1 VIFFSSTK
9 KLVDAELGEVVFRKN
24 ARAKKYIIRIKPDVV
39 TVTVPRG
46 GTFRYAEQ
54 FFENNRAF
62 ILQKKTVLA
71 STKVENPDIPG
82 DTELRK
88 QAVAY
93 LPGELQRLASTHGF
107 HFRTV
112 KIRKSKTRWGSCS
125 SGGNI
130 NLSIYVMLLPQHL
143 IEYVLLHEL
152 CHTEEMNHGDQFWA
166 LLNQHTAGQ
175 AKAMRKELKTYHIPR

>member
-1 VIFFSSTK
+1 MFFSSVKT
-9 KLVDAELGEVVFRKN
+9 LVDAQLGEILFRKN
-24 ARAKKYIIRIKPDVV
+24 SRAKKYIIRIKSDVV

-54 FFENNRAF
+54 FFDNSRPF
-62 ILQKKTVLA
+62 ILQKKAILA
-71 STKVENPDIPG
+71 AKKVDNPDIPT

-88 QAVAY
+88 QALAY
-93 LPGELQRLASTHGF
+93 LPGELQRLATVHGL
-107 HFRTV
+107 HFQTV

-125 SGGNI
+125 SKGSI
-130 NLSIYVMLLPQHL
+130 SLSIYLMLLPPYL

-152 CHTEEMNHGDQFWA
+152 CHTVEMNHGNVFWA

-175 AKAMRKELKTYHIPR
+175 AKILRKELKLHTIPR